1 MVQVASKSS
10 SVTRLALCG
19 HSTLPDS
26 VDGAWWPKSTDLKTE
41 LPDLVAV
48 FGRWLGPVHRVVYD
62 RSMWQPAPSRII
74 RGNSAIAVDP
84 YQLVAGDTI
93 YLMGTHSRSAV
104 LYVVPPS
111 IPADA
116 AGRILGAVSDA
127 VEPMQVVALRH
138 LVRHFTPTSGAKARD
153 GAPL

>member
-1 MVQVASKSS
+1 MVQVASQSE

-19 HSTLPDS
+19 HSTLPDT

-62 RSMWQPAPSRII
+62 RSTWQPAPSRII
-74 RGNSAIAVDP
+74 RGHSAIAVDP
-84 YQLVAGDTI
+84 YSLVASDTI
-93 YLMGTHSRSAV
+93 YLMGTHSRNAV
-104 LYVVPPS
+104 LYVVPPETA
-111 IPADA
+111 ADVVH
-116 AGRILGAVSDA
+116 RILGAVSDA
-127 VEPMQVVALRH
+127 SEPLQVVALRH
-138 LVRHFTPTSGAKARD
+138 LVRHFTATAGAQARD